1 MFTKCCLRLFL
12 GGGFNLLLSSL
23 YFSELL
29 TSFHN
34 GHVFWNGRV
43 FMKTIRS
50 LTTTKENKFLLIYQW
65 NIHVPLPPMPLIC
78 IGFGYFFLIDN
89 FLLKILN

>member
-29 TSFHN
+29 TSFRN
-34 GHVFWNGRV
+34 GHVFRNGRV
-43 FMKTIRS
+43 FMKTINS

-65 NIHVPLPPMPLIC
+65 NIHVPFPPMPLIYTA
-78 IGFGYFFLIDN
+78 FVNFFSLTI
-89 FLLKILN
+89 FC